1 MKDSLVIF
9 IKGVNQDEE
18 EGGMAE
24 NRRQKEEGRKAFNF
38 PKFLTRFSSTYFKR
52 ADVDSPQVKEIQRR
66 KNEKKAKLQSL
77 SNNIF

>member
-52 ADVDSPQVKEIQRR
+52 AALRSRRYRGEKMRR
-66 KNEKKAKLQSL
+66 KL
-77 SNNIF
+77 SFNP